1 MRLESNIAP
10 IANVGSGFSK
20 KKGKRVLLAAMPVL
34 GLALV
39 WSIVSYAVMLER
51 QEGSFWSF
59 MRAALQTSFDSSREA
74 VIDDQSGRF
83 LIRGSQADFLQIA
96 QRKNWTVV
104 NQLGALI
111 NFRAEDKEFAVA
123 CRQYSG
129 YFIVCNKL

>member
-1 MRLESNIAP
+1 MRLENKVSPITNASNGI
-10 IANVGSGFSK
+10 GK
-20 KKGKRVLLAAMPVL
+20 ERGKRILLAAMLIL
-34 GLALV
+34 GLTLV
-39 WSIVSYAVMLER
+39 WSTVAYAAMLER

-111 NFRAEDKEFAVA
+111 NFRAEGKEFAVA